1 VEDSASAFATELTGS
16 PTGRADNIITPDT
29 GQLMLYISKGHTLPF
44 RHALFRLWFVLGL
57 ALTCLNGQAAAQIPV
72 GSITGIRGDA
82 AIERGAHSIPAVLA
96 MPIMLG
102 DQLQTSEN
110 SEATILLIDGS
121 ELTLSDSTSIVIDRS
136 MVGPTPADSVV
147 NLFKGK
153 LRSVVNPRGSNL
165 PNFEVHTPNAII
177 GVRGTDFETEYIAG
191 RPCPGFPQCQRY
203 TDVGVYKGIVE
214 VRNPTSAKPASVRVG
229 GGYETTVPCE
239 LPPANPGP
247 LGMGDLSAPG
257 YH

>member
-1 VEDSASAFATELTGS
+1 MCHLNREDAVSRRSGRRLFWPILGFAL
-16 PTGRADNIITPDT
+16 
-29 GQLMLYISKGHTLPF
+29 L
-44 RHALFRLWFVLGL
+44 L
-57 ALTCLNGQAAAQIPV
+57 AVLNGVAVAQIQIGSLTSLRGGAIV
-72 GSITGIRGDA
+72 ERDGHSIT
-82 AIERGAHSIPAVLA
+82 AIKA

-102 DQLQTSEN
+102 DQLQTSAE

-121 ELTLSDSTSIVIDRS
+121 QLTLSDSSTIVIDPS
-136 MVGPTPADSVV
+136 VVGPRPADSVV

-153 LRSVVNPRGSNL
+153 LRSVVNLRGGNL
-165 PNFEVHTPNAII
+165 PEFEVHTPNAVI
-177 GVRGTDFETEYIAG
+177 GVRGTDFETEYIEG
-191 RPCPGFPQCQRY
+191 RPCPGFPQCLRY

-214 VRNPTSAKPASVRVG
+214 VRNPTSTSSASVRVS

-247 LGMGDLSAPG
+247 LGIGDLSAPG